1 TSGASVTWW
10 CWSRAPRPACS
21 RCATSC
27 RSSCPSGCIARR
39 GSASPAQPAREGVY
53 GPAPPPSLAWTG
65 AWPAGRP
72 VRQVG
77 LQPDDVVGFL
87 EPAAQLVI
95 QIGAGL
101 DHDGGP
107 APSRRVVDLL
117 DDPGTVQQRC
127 SREAGLEAVL
137 ARGQA

>member
-1 TSGASVTWW
+1 M
-10 CWSRAPRPACS
+10 
-21 RCATSC
+21 
-27 RSSCPSGCIARR
+27 ARLLR
-39 GSASPAQPAREGVY
+39 
-53 GPAPPPSLAWTG
+53 PSLAWTG
-65 AWPAGRP
+65 AWPAARP

-101 DHDGGP
+101 DHDVVP

-127 SREAGLEAVL
+127 SAKLAWKPCLRRDRPANRTRATHTSRVFWAITWTSPRECSMAT
-137 ARGQA
+137 